1 MSGRIRAASIAG
13 TATLAAVAC
22 AALALL
28 TPHASTSSG
37 ETRIIRLVIR
47 DMAYHVEGRS
57 EPNPTLH
64 LHRGE
69 RVQVI
74 VNNGDAGMKHDFGVD
89 AWQARTR
96 VIDGIGEA
104 RLDFV
109 APASAGEAV
118 YSCAPHGAMM
128 HGTIRIE

>member
-1 MSGRIRAASIAG
+1 MIGN
-13 TATLAAVAC
+13 TKAVSD
-22 AALALL
+22 L
-28 TPHASTSSG
+28 T
-37 ETRIIRLVIR
+37 
-47 DMAYHVEGRS
+47 
-57 EPNPTLH
+57 
-64 LHRGE
+64 E
-69 RVQVI
+69 RPLSDPRQPLPLTT
-74 VNNGDAGMKHDFGVD
+74 
-89 AWQARTR
+89 QARTR